1 MIDQFFENYNSG
13 KGFYSMIIPILYF
26 LVKQLA
32 CSIYE
37 GGKFTRYNYGEA
49 GNLKNYGTK
58 NAPEYDMS
66 KVTAPV
72 YLVFGSSDGVATP
85 ADVEWL
91 GAHLSNCK
99 GSIRVPSPS
108 FTHGDFF
115 LSTKVADLVYKPL
128 LKLLPAIN

>member
-1 MIDQFFENYNSG
+1 MFS
-13 KGFYSMIIPILYF
+13 K
-26 LVKQLA
+26 
-32 CSIYE
+32 

-58 NAPEYDMS
+58 NPPEYDMH
-66 KVTAPV
+66 KVTCPV

-85 ADVEWL
+85 NDVDWL
-91 GAHLSNCK
+91 AKRVGNLK

-128 LKLLPAIN
+128 LSLLPAIN